1 MILKIVFLVLLI
13 LASGVF
19 SSTETAFTSLSVV
32 QLQELETKRGK
43 RGKLVKKLA
52 SRTDLLLTTILIG
65 NNLVNIGASALAT
78 QLTIQLFGNQAVGIM
93 TGILTFIIL
102 IFAEVTPKR
111 IAIVY
116 NDFLSLHA
124 ARFILFLSWVLR
136 PFVWL
141 IGLISNSIAR
151 LFRAEQRMKLT
162 LQGILHM
169 INLGEHLGIVERYE
183 TKMVRSVF
191 RINDIT
197 VQAVMTHRTEVFSLE
212 MNEEIGTVID
222 TIIDAGFSRIPVYD
236 TEPEMISGIVLVR
249 DIMRELARG
258 DASTMLKD
266 IMIKPIMVPQSKM
279 VNEMFSQFS
288 REKLNMAVVL
298 DEYGGLAGIIT
309 VEDVIEE
316 IFGDIYDEHELAG
329 EKKIKRQKN
338 GEILIAADISLHQL
352 SEQINLQLQSERFAK
367 TLGGYLINLM
377 DHIPVTGEKIEITSG
392 VFIIDQVDKNRIV
405 QVRYIPNTL
414 QNPAS
419 AHSP

>member
-1 MILKIVFLVLLI
+1 MILKLVFLFLLI

-19 SSTETAFTSLSVV
+19 SSTETAFTSLSIV

-52 SRTDLLLTTILIG
+52 SRPDILLTTILIG

-78 QLTIQLFGNQAVGIM
+78 QITIQTFGNQAVGIM
-93 TGILTFIIL
+93 TGVLTFIIL

-116 NDFLSLHA
+116 NDAVSLYA
-124 ARFILFLSWVLR
+124 ARFILFLSWLLC
-136 PFVWL
+136 PIIWL

-151 LFRAEQRMKLT
+151 LFRAEKRIKIT

-212 MNEEIGTVID
+212 MNEKITDVIEK
-222 TIIDAGFSRIPVYD
+222 IIEAGYSRIPVYD
-236 TEPEMISGIVLVR
+236 TEPETIAGIVLVR
-249 DIMRELARG
+249 DIMKEVAREEKTAQ
-258 DASTMLKD
+258 LKD
-266 IMIKPIMVPQSKM
+266 IMIKPIVVPQSKV

-288 REKLNMAVVL
+288 REKLNMAIVL
-298 DEYGGLAGIIT
+298 DEYGGLAGVVT
-309 VEDVIEE
+309 VEDIIEE
-316 IFGDIYDEHELAG
+316 IIGDIYDEHEMNN
-329 EKKIKRQKN
+329 EVKIQRQKN
-338 GEILIAADISLHQL
+338 GEIIIAADISLHQL
-352 SEQINLQLQSERFAK
+352 YESLNLQLQSERYAK
-367 TLGGYLINLM
+367 TLAGYLTNAV
-377 DHIPVTGEKIEITSG
+377 DHIPVRGEEIEIDEGS
-392 VFIIDQVDKNRIV
+392 FIIEEVSKNRIV
-405 QVRYIPNTL
+405 QVRFQPKKGKL
-414 QNPAS
+414 V
-419 AHSP
+419 